1 MPSIQ
6 QFDTTMH
13 LLHKVLDLRAKN
25 QEVIAANIANAET
38 PGYAARTFS
47 FEQELHSALGKGD
60 LRPVTSHPNTCRWR
74 PRASTRCR
82 ARSPASGTPPGLA
95 MKTA

>member
-38 PGYAARTFS
+38 PTSVLAGGVRPAKNGARACPMI
-47 FEQELHSALGKGD
+47 E
-60 LRPVTSHPNTCRWR
+60 
-74 PRASTRCR
+74 
-82 ARSPASGTPPGLA
+82 RSSGR
-95 MKTA
+95 